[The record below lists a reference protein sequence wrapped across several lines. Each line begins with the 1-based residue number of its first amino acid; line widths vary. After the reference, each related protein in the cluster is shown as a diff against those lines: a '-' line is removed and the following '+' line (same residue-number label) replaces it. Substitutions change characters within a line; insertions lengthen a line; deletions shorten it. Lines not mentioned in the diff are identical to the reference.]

1 MIIENIQTLNTVLH
15 PPGNIRNTKHR
26 DNRYTQTTQHNTERR
41 QTTKKETDRDNK
53 SQRIKRMNQNDNRKH
68 TNLKYCASSTW

>member
-26 DNRYTQTTQHNTERR
+26 DNRYTQTQHRE
-41 QTTKKETDRDNK
+41 KIDNK
-53 SQRIKRMNQNDNRKH
+53 ERDR
-68 TNLKYCASSTW
+68 